1 MLGTAQANTP
11 WLYETE
17 KNHMPHR
24 PRILIVDDE
33 QHILSL
39 LSMTLR
45 KEGYEVVSANNGHKA
60 LALAGAFAF
69 DLVILDHTM
78 PGMDGLELSNML
90 AEDLPKLMVTSRPQ
104 ILKDRVHSI
113 EDVIHKPFS
122 PSVLAGKVKDMIGP
136 GQPPKEQ
143 SA

>member
-1 MLGTAQANTP
+1 MN
-11 WLYETE
+11 
-17 KNHMPHR
+17 R

-45 KEGYEVVSANNGHKA
+45 KGGYEVVSANNGPKA
-60 LALAGAFAF
+60 LALAGAFEF

-78 PGMDGLELSNML
+78 PGMDGIELSNQL
-90 AEDLPKLMVTSRPQ
+90 PAELPVLMVTSRPQ
-104 ILKDRVHSI
+104 ILKDQVHRI

-122 PSVLAGKVKDMIGP
+122 PRDLTAKVVAMIGP

>member
-1 MLGTAQANTP
+1 MNS
-11 WLYETE
+11 
-17 KNHMPHR
+17 MSR

-39 LSMTLR
+39 VSMTLR
-45 KEGYEVVSANNGHKA
+45 KEGYEVVSANNGAKA
-60 LALAGAFAF
+60 LALAGAFKF

-90 AEDLPKLMVTSRPQ
+90 DEKLPKIMVTSRPQ

-113 EDVIHKPFS
+113 ADVIHKPFS
-122 PSVLAGKVKDMIGP
+122 PTVLAAKVCELIGP
-136 GQPPKEQ
+136 GHPPKEQ

>member
-1 MLGTAQANTP
+1 MN
-11 WLYETE
+11 
-17 KNHMPHR
+17 R

-45 KEGYEVVSANNGHKA
+45 KEGYEVVSANNGQKA

-69 DLVILDHTM
+69 DLVILDHSM
-78 PGMDGLELSNML
+78 PGMDGLELSAML
-90 AEDLPKLMVTSRPQ
+90 DESLPMLMVTSRPQ
-104 ILKDRVHSI
+104 ILNNRVHRI
-113 EDVIHKPFS
+113 NEVIHKPFS
-122 PSVLAGKVKDMIGP
+122 PRELAAKVQAMIGP

-143 SA
+143 TA

>member
-1 MLGTAQANTP
+1 MS
-11 WLYETE
+11 
-17 KNHMPHR
+17 R

-45 KEGYEVVSANNGHKA
+45 KEGYEVVSANNGPKA
-60 LALAGAFAF
+60 IQLAGVFDF
-69 DLVILDHTM
+69 DLAILDHSM
-78 PGMDGLELSNML
+78 PGMDGLELSSL
-90 AEDLPKLMVTSRPQ
+90 LDPGLPLLMVTSRPQ
-104 ILKDRVHSI
+104 ILKGLVHRI

-122 PSVLAGKVKDMIGP
+122 PRELATKVNAMIGP

>member
-1 MLGTAQANTP
+1 MS
-11 WLYETE
+11 
-17 KNHMPHR
+17 R

-45 KEGYEVVSANNGHKA
+45 KEGYEVVSANNGPKA
-60 LALAGAFAF
+60 IELSGAFQF

-78 PGMDGLELSNML
+78 PGMDGLELSSML
-90 AEDLPKLMVTSRPQ
+90 HADLPVLMVTSRPQ
-104 ILKDRVHSI
+104 ILKDRVHRI

-122 PSVLAGKVKDMIGP
+122 PRDLAAKVQDMIGP

>member
-1 MLGTAQANTP
+1 MS
-11 WLYETE
+11 
-17 KNHMPHR
+17 R

-45 KEGYEVVSANNGHKA
+45 KEGYEVVSANNGPKA
-60 LALAGAFAF
+60 IQLAGVFDF
-69 DLVILDHTM
+69 DLAILDHSM
-78 PGMDGLELSNML
+78 PGMDGLELSSL
-90 AEDLPKLMVTSRPQ
+90 LDPGLPLLMVTSRPQ
-104 ILKDRVHSI
+104 ILKDLVHRI

-122 PSVLAGKVKDMIGP
+122 PRELATKVNAMIGP